1 MDAAPLN
8 TSIIILCS
16 EVGFTFGNEI
26 VQMLSKIC
34 DVKSSMKVQNEWSW
48 EEIGTRIFS
57 NESKEVPC
65 ACCVSSVKNLSS
77 KVLIKLF

>member
-34 DVKSSMKVQNEWSW
+34 DVKELNENLKFMSGRGKKL
-48 EEIGTRIFS
+48 EPEFS
-57 NESKEVPC
+57 RTNQIYIYSC
-65 ACCVSSVKNLSS
+65 D
-77 KVLIKLF
+77 

>member
-26 VQMLSKIC
+26 VQMLSEIC
-34 DVKSSMKVQNEWSW
+34 DVK
-48 EEIGTRIFS
+48 
-57 NESKEVPC
+57 
-65 ACCVSSVKNLSS
+65 
-77 KVLIKLF
+77 KLDENTK

>member
-26 VQMLSKIC
+26 VQMLSKKY
-34 DVKSSMKVQNEWSW
+34 VM
-48 EEIGTRIFS
+48 
-57 NESKEVPC
+57 
-65 ACCVSSVKNLSS
+65 S
-77 KVLIKLF
+77 KVE